1 MTSPAPETT
10 PQTASDIQLASTS
23 QSNIVRIL
31 LSPSLALGLIIVLF
45 VLFGLTQ
52 TDQFANMQTWINIFR
67 NGSFIAITACFM
79 TIVLVSGGLDL
90 SVGSVL
96 AAGAMTAGALTFN
109 GYSIIIGLIAGVSV
123 GAIVGLIN
131 GVIINYVGINAII
144 VTLGTLFAVR
154 SLVVYISGGN
164 PIGPLPDPFVELVAG
179 QLFGIPYVIYYAV
192 IIAILAYLIL
202 HTSAFG
208 WSVRALGGNRDA
220 ARGVGIPTRRVSTV
234 VYVLCGSSAA
244 LTGALLAGRLGASSP
259 ELGSGF
265 ELQVIAAAI
274 IGGTSISG
282 AIGTIPGTML
292 GALLLSVL
300 GTGLVL
306 LKVDPTLQDF
316 VIGVVLVAAAGLD
329 QLRRKQMFK
338 TSARRARSQE

>member
-1 MTSPAPETT
+1 MTLPLSQSSSAPAE
-10 PQTASDIQLASTS
+10 DVQLASTS
-23 QSNIVRIL
+23 QSMMVRFL
-31 LSPSLALGLIIVLF
+31 LSPSLALGLVIAIF

-52 TDQFANMQTWINIFR
+52 SDQFANMQTWINILR

-79 TIVLVSGGLDL
+79 TLVLVSGGLDL

-96 AAGAMTAGALTFN
+96 AAGAMTTGALTFN
-109 GYSIIIGLIAGVSV
+109 GYPIAIGLIAGVAV
-123 GAIVGLIN
+123 GAVVGLIN
-131 GVIINYVGINAII
+131 GVIINYAGINAII

-154 SLVVYISGGN
+154 SLVVYVSGGN
-164 PIGPLPDPFVELVAG
+164 PIGPLPDSFVELVAG
-179 QLFGIPYVIYYAV
+179 QLFGIPYIIYYAAAV
-192 IIAILAYLIL
+192 AVLAYLIL
-202 HTSAFG
+202 HTSTFG
-208 WSVRALGGNRDA
+208 WAVRALGGNRDA
-220 ARGVGIPTRRVSTV
+220 ARGVGIPARRVSTI
-234 VYVLCGSSAA
+234 VYVLCGASAA

-282 AIGTIPGTML
+282 AIGTIPGTIL

-316 VIGVVLVAAAGLD
+316 FIGVVLVAAAGLD
-329 QLRRKQMFK
+329 QFRRRQMFK
-338 TSARRARSQE
+338 TSARRSRSQE